1 MPGEPGRPVALLFPG
16 QGAQH
21 PRMGAGL
28 YGHYAAFTAVMD
40 RAFLLLGDAG
50 PELRADWLSDRP
62 SARFD
67 DVIQAQPLLYAVNCA
82 LGQQVLSWGVEP
94 AALLG
99 HSVGEM
105 TAATLA
111 GVFGFTSGMMLMR
124 DRMTVFAGTPPGGM
138 LAVAASAD
146 EVGPYLDGSQVAVA
160 AVNATRQLLL
170 AGEREPLAEVGGRL
184 AAGGI
189 TCRDV
194 RARQAFHSP
203 VVADAAEQSAAAWAS
218 IRLAPPR
225 RTVYS
230 GYLAAILPAATAA
243 DPAFWARQPAEPVL
257 FGPALDRLLADGG
270 YLLTEAGPGQSLTAL
285 ARRHP
290 AVQSGRS
297 DTVALLPARPGDA
310 ADDRRCL
317 EAARERLAAEGALPA
332 GPADPEPDRNDPGGT
347 HAGH

>member
-1 MPGEPGRPVALLFPG
+1 MPGQPGRPVALLFPG
-16 QGAQH
+16 QGAQY
-21 PRMGAGL
+21 PRMAAGL

-40 RAFLLLGDAG
+40 RAFQLLGEDG
-50 PELRADWLSDRP
+50 PALRAEWLDGRP
-62 SARFD
+62 SARYD
-67 DVIQAQPLLYAVNCA
+67 DVTRAQPLLYAVNCA
-82 LGQQVLSWGVEP
+82 LGQQVLSWGAEP

-111 GVFGFTSGMMLMR
+111 GVFGFTSGMALMR
-124 DRMTVFAGTPPGGM
+124 DRMAAFASTPPGGM
-138 LAVAASAD
+138 LAVAASAG

-160 AVNATRQLLL
+160 AVNAPRQLLL
-170 AGEREPLAEVGGRL
+170 AGERGPLAAVGGRL

-194 RARQAFHSP
+194 RAQQAFHSP
-203 VVADAAEQSAAAWAS
+203 VVADAAEQSTAAWQAV
-218 IRLAPPR
+218 RLAPPR

-230 GYLAAILPAATAA
+230 GYLAGVLPPGTAT
-243 DPAFWARQPAEPVL
+243 DPGFWARQPAEPVL
-257 FGPALDRLLADGG
+257 FGPALDRLLADGD

-297 DTVALLPARPGDA
+297 DMVALLPARPGDGA
-310 ADDRRCL
+310 GDRRSL
-317 EAARERLAAEGALPA
+317 EAARQRLAAERALPA
-332 GPADPEPDRNDPGGT
+332 GPPYPASDRNHPGGN